1 MHSSLPQQSVTAPGS
16 SPESIPG
23 PGPRPGPFTFLAWTN
38 ITLGV
43 SAAAFTWVTSLIL
56 DRPGDPL
63 IAAFAFLLMAASYT
77 RDRLQ
82 PAESDGS
89 ARAAWVAR
97 NGRPLTWWMYGCTA
111 ALLPLVVLRPWC
123 AAMLAITAVTA
134 WLYTAPLIPWRGARL
149 AARQIPHLKLP
160 YVMVVWTLLG
170 VLLPAVQ
177 QHGLVD
183 PRAWLLALAGPL
195 IGSVMTLL
203 NDLRDI
209 EADRR
214 DGTHTLPAV
223 LGERRTRL
231 TAYTLAGLGA
241 VIGLFLQPLPM
252 LVWAAYNCVL
262 LARYRPVPGEH
273 PRPWGDAQGL
283 VVLAAVLLLS

>member
-1 MHSSLPQQSVTAPGS
+1 MHSSFSQQSLTV
-16 SPESIPG
+16 PESS

-63 IAAFAFLLMAASYT
+63 IAAFAFLLMAGAYT
-77 RDRLQ
+77 RDRFQ
-82 PAESDGS
+82 SAESDGS

-97 NGRPLTWWMYGCTA
+97 NRRPLTWWMYGCTA

-123 AAMLAITAVTA
+123 AAMLAITAITA

-149 AARQIPHLKLP
+149 SARQIPHLKLP
-160 YVMVVWTLLG
+160 YVMAVWTLLG

-177 QHGLVD
+177 QHVLAD
-183 PRAWLLALAGPL
+183 PRTWLLALAAPL
-195 IGSVMTLL
+195 IGSVTALL

-209 EADRR
+209 DADRR
-214 DGTHTLPAV
+214 DSTHTLPAV
-223 LGERRTRL
+223 LGERRTRQ
-231 TAYTLAGLGA
+231 TAYTLAGLG
-241 VIGLFLQPLPM
+241 VLIGLFVQPLPL
-252 LVWAAYNCVL
+252 LVWAGYNCAL
-262 LARYRPVPGEH
+262 LACYRPVPGEH
-273 PRPWGDAQGL
+273 PKPWGDAQGL
-283 VVLAAVLLLS
+283 VLLAAVLLLS